1 MRLIEMRN
9 ASVLV
14 VTDDETLLEEINSS
28 LSTDDIRSANT
39 PHVDEFLKEQYSFIL
54 LDEWMIESVNTQS
67 LPTTGVLIV
76 LMRDRS
82 FENAR
87 KWMAMGASELII
99 IPDEIDNLEAV
110 LQKKDRMKRQDRN
123 HFNDEYVD
131 LEGAGAVRVF
141 YSAKG
146 GTGKTLIASMVA
158 QNLQIQYDQ
167 RVILIDFNV
176 QFGGVEVLFGLDPE
190 RSYLDLLPVINELS
204 INHIQNVTVKE
215 ENTGIHVLLS
225 PANPEQIELIS
236 EELVTRIIRTCR
248 NHFDQVIVDLPA
260 AFNTATFIALHEAT
274 HIYYVM
280 NPDSLSVRTLK
291 HSIEHFRRYQI
302 GNRDN
307 VSLIINR
314 YNSKSELS
322 ERNIA
327 QFIDL
332 PISGI
337 IRSDFY
343 GLQPHLNMGKP
354 FYLKKND
361 KGISKTAQDVK
372 KMVRKSIVKGG

>member
-1 MRLIEMRN
+1 MRD
-9 ASVLV
+9 ASLLV
-14 VTDDETLLEEINSS
+14 VTDDETLVEEINSN
-28 LSTDDIRSANT
+28 LSNDDIRIADT
-39 PHVDEFLKEQYSFIL
+39 HHVEEMLKEQYSFIL
-54 LDEWMIESVNTQS
+54 LDEWMIESINTQS
-67 LPTTGVLIV
+67 IPTTSVLIV

-99 IPDEIDNLEAV
+99 IPDELDNLEAV
-110 LQKKDRMKRQDRN
+110 LQKKDRMKRQDIN
-123 HFNDEYVD
+123 HFNDEYVGLD
-131 LEGAGAVRVF
+131 GAGAVRVF

-158 QNLQIQYDQ
+158 QNLQIQYGQ

-225 PANPEQIELIS
+225 PADPEQIELIS

-291 HSIEHFRRYQI
+291 HSVELFRRYQI

-314 YNSKSELS
+314 HNSKSELS
-322 ERNIA
+322 EQNIA

-332 PISGI
+332 PVSGI

-343 GLQPHLNMGKP
+343 GLQPNLNMGKP